1 MPIVGSVQYERAWVS
16 PTLVRQWLRM
26 HVCVLSYV
34 YSLVLQWY
42 DIVFSRDIYI
52 PNREL
57 ISLGIIVCPPNTYPC
72 IIQQVASHSD
82 NIIICGKFPQDICA
96 LNT

>member
-52 PNREL
+52 PKSRTHIPRDNCMSPEH
-57 ISLGIIVCPPNTYPC
+57 ISLHNT
-72 IIQQVASHSD
+72 ASCES
-82 NIIICGKFPQDICA
+82 QW
-96 LNT
+96 